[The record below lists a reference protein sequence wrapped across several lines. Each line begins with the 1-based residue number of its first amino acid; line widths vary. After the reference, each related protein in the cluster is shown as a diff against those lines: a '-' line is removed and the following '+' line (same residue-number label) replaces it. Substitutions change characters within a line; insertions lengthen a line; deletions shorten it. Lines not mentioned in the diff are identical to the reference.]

1 MSSPLLHAPLESAVD
16 VSFWVELARM
26 KLEELQLSEASLPLR
41 GFMAPSNGGVSSP
54 LQLTADSLD
63 VATARQ
69 SFVVP
74 GLLVVA
80 NTVEA
85 FDQVDRAAF
94 LREHGA
100 VPLMA
105 DLGGDALT
113 SPARLCRFVLHVFP
127 DLKRFTFK
135 YWFAFPALQLT
146 APVGL
151 ASSAQP
157 LATLDGSDG
166 ILAAC
171 DSWLRSDSADV
182 AWLVVR
188 GSDGQAEVHTL
199 SSWPSLAHSSAILAF
214 IDPCGL
220 PLHPGWPLRNLLVL
234 ARSIG
239 IAGRLQVLSARMLQ
253 GRLVADRCLLF
264 SLDMPGAAGER
275 PGAGDT
281 WLKADAVGWERDV
294 HGQLS
299 PRLVDL
305 KSTLDPHE
313 RAAQAADLNLKLMAW
328 RMFPECDAAMLHG
341 KRCLLIGAGTLGCAV
356 ARTLLGWGVRD
367 ITFVDNGLV
376 SFSNPVRQSLFEYE
390 DCLDGG
396 RPKAAAAAERLVRI
410 FPKVAAKAV
419 CLTVHRPGH
428 SVLPDDEASVLSDI
442 ARLDA
447 LVANADCVFVLTDT
461 RESRWLPTLL
471 CAHHNKL
478 LINTGLGFESF
489 VVMRHGCRSSQ
500 ERLGCYFCTDVT
512 APIDSTRHRSLDQQC
527 TVTRPGLAFV
537 AAALAVE
544 LAVSVWH
551 HAEGQN
557 APAGSISP
565 LGEVPHQIRGALSRF
580 EQRCFAGAAFHQ
592 CVACS
597 NAVVDA
603 YRGSQRDAFLLSVLN
618 DGSVLERL
626 TGLAALHF
634 ETSVE
639 ACAWDEDEAD
649 PPAG

>member
-1 MSSPLLHAPLESAVD
+1 M
-16 VSFWVELARM
+16 
-26 KLEELQLSEASLPLR
+26 
-41 GFMAPSNGGVSSP
+41 
-54 LQLTADSLD
+54 
-63 VATARQ
+63 
-69 SFVVP
+69 P

-85 FDQVDRAAF
+85 FNVDRAAF

-100 VPLMA
+100 GPLVA
-105 DLGGDALT
+105 DLAAGDALA

-135 YWFAFPALQLT
+135 YWFAYPALQLGT
-146 APVGL
+146 SPNVGL
-151 ASSAQP
+151 ASVQP

-171 DSWLRSDSADV
+171 DSWLRSDAADV

-188 GSDGQAEVHTL
+188 DSDGQAEAHPL
-199 SSWPSLAHSSAILAF
+199 SSWPALANNSAVFLAF
-214 IDPCGL
+214 ADPCGL
-220 PLHPGWPLRNLLVL
+220 PLHPGWPLRNLLAL
-234 ARSIG
+234 ARSVG
-239 IAGRLQVLSARMLQ
+239 IAGRLEVLSARMLA
-253 GRLVADRCLLF
+253 GRLVADRCLVF
-264 SLDMPGAAGER
+264 SVDLPGVPGER
-275 PGAGDT
+275 PGDT

-294 HGQLS
+294 HGELC
-299 PRLVDL
+299 PRQVDL

-367 ITFVDNGLV
+367 MTFVDNGLV
-376 SFSNPVRQSLFEYE
+376 SFSNPLRQSLFEYE

-396 RPKAAAAAERLVRI
+396 RLKAAAAAERLKRI
-410 FPKVAAKAV
+410 FPKMDAKAE
-419 CLTVHRPGH
+419 CLTVPMPGH
-428 SVLPDDEASVLSDI
+428 RVLHDDEASVLSDV

-447 LVANADCVFVLTDT
+447 LIDTADCVFLLTDT

-478 LINTGLGFESF
+478 LINSGLGFDSF
-489 VVMRHGCRSSQ
+489 VVMRHGCRSPGEQ
-500 ERLGCYFCTDVT
+500 TRLGCYFCTDVM
-512 APIDSTRHRSLDQQC
+512 APIDSTTHRSLDQQC

-551 HAEGQN
+551 HTEGPN
-557 APAGSISP
+557 APAGSMSP

-580 EQRCFAGAAFHQ
+580 EQRCFTGTAFHQ

-597 NAVVDA
+597 DAVVDA
-603 YRGSQRDAFLLSVLN
+603 YRSSQRDAFLLSVFN
-618 DGSVLERL
+618 DGAVLERL
-626 TGLAALHF
+626 TGLASLH
-634 ETSVE
+634 EEAAVE
-639 ACAWDEDEAD
+639 ACVWEEDEETHSQD
-649 PPAG
+649 